1 MTQKGEKVK
10 TIFIKEW
17 DEPTGDDGT
26 SVMIGERLPKDC
38 LGCWN
43 CWWATPGKC
52 VHKDLDDF
60 YPAYLEADRAV
71 FFGKVMD
78 GFVSGPMKSL
88 FDRMIC
94 LFLPYT
100 VLSKTRRNRHMPR
113 YDRYPKIEYY
123 YDGEFESPEAKQTFL
138 DYIEYV
144 FREFYS
150 DEVSVKPINEFR
162 KGADA

>member
-1 MTQKGEKVK
+1 VN

-17 DEPTGDDGT
+17 NEPTVG
-26 SVMIGERLPKDC
+26 GESSFMLDEGQLKDC
-38 LGCWN
+38 LGCWS

-60 YPAYLEADRAV
+60 YRAYLAADRAV
-71 FFGKVMD
+71 FFGKVKD
-78 GFVSGPMKSL
+78 DFVSGTMKSL

-100 VLSKTRRNRHMPR
+100 VLSKARRNRHLPR
-113 YDRYPKIEYY
+113 YEHYPKIKYY
-123 YDGEFESPEAKQTFL
+123 YDGEFESPEAEKTFV

-150 DEVSVKPINEFR
+150 DEIEVKPISEFR
-162 KGADA
+162 KGATA